1 MAQTLETIRNSI
13 ITSIF
18 GRRLGLDNN
27 SFLSGPKDIKHVV
40 TDLTSASTATAIPN
54 HGVTNVTATSL
65 ATSAAGGVFAIDYP
79 QPGVVT
85 TICNVNA
92 NTSAGSPGSTAM
104 TFVRRD
110 TTFNIVSSEYSTG
123 VAINLATGCAIQL
136 TGLSTALYQVTARGT
151 LAGSIITATT

>member
-1 MAQTLETIRNSI
+1 MRGTYGKTNAEIVLSDDYTVTG
-13 ITSIF
+13 IF
-18 GRRLGLDNN
+18 
-27 SFLSGPKDIKHVV
+27 
-40 TDLTSASTATAIPN
+40 
-54 HGVTNVTATSL
+54 NVGYFDFDANVIATSL